1 VPVRP
6 YDVVSTDSHL
16 EVPPDQW
23 RPYVDAEFQAYVPKV
38 VRLPKGSGDAWE
50 MPGGGIVPLGLQ
62 FAITR
67 PGVENRY
74 KFSRP
79 VGISYGPDLAGSG
92 DGHRRIREM
101 DEDGVDADVLFP
113 AVFGTRGLNLPV
125 EVDAAICRGYNDW
138 LSREYTAADP
148 ERLLGL
154 ALLPKG
160 SIEDAIAEMRR
171 VATMPGIYGVVNFPD
186 CEPGD
191 DRYFAASLELGVP
204 LCSHG
209 SFPTP
214 RVQWPPKGVDVD
226 LSKAMSATAAVKYM
240 LSGVFDRLPDL
251 RIFCA
256 ETFCG
261 WLPYAYQMVDEWYER
276 YGLWVDADLQRK
288 PSEYMKRHFMW
299 SFIVDPMAI
308 RLRHLIGIDNI
319 TWSTDFP
326 HMNTDWPLSRRS
338 IDEQLGGI
346 PEDERRRI
354 IRDNAVEFFKLAA
367 TSA

>member
-1 VPVRP
+1 
-6 YDVVSTDSHL
+6 
-16 EVPPDQW
+16 
-23 RPYVDAEFQAYVPKV
+23 
-38 VRLPKGSGDAWE
+38 
-50 MPGGGIVPLGLQ
+50 
-62 FAITR
+62 
-67 PGVENRY
+67 
-74 KFSRP
+74 
-79 VGISYGPDLAGSG
+79 
-92 DGHRRIREM
+92 
-101 DEDGVDADVLFP
+101 
-113 AVFGTRGLNLPV
+113 
-125 EVDAAICRGYNDW
+125 
-138 LSREYTAADP
+138 
-148 ERLLGL
+148 
-154 ALLPKG
+154 
-160 SIEDAIAEMRR
+160 
-171 VATMPGIYGVVNFPD
+171 
-186 CEPGD
+186 
-191 DRYFAASLELGVP
+191 
-204 LCSHG
+204 
-209 SFPTP
+209 
-214 RVQWPPKGVDVD
+214 VQWPPKGVDVD

-354 IRDNAVEFFKLAA
+354 IRDNAVEFFKLEASNA
-367 TSA
+367 